1 MTLPA
6 SVELLSKAV
15 AIVTRKQPELF
26 DLKVGERAISAQIGW
41 ALESLVRQTAELGL
55 WSVDIEYDREG
66 LEGELKRRYDQVETI
81 PQHQSSPG
89 LKPAFKLGVPDVVVH
104 HRGPQGPE
112 DNLLIVEI
120 KRTHRIFAKN
130 SIDRRKVDEFM
141 GRHGY
146 QYGCLL
152 GLGPTV
158 GICQPR
164 ISWRRLTDA
173 TWSPCADI
181 SCDCPQRLGDRNR

>member
-26 DLKVGERAISAQIGW
+26 YLKVGERAIAAQIGW
-41 ALESLVRQTAELGL
+41 ALECLVRHTTELGR

-66 LEGELKRRYDQVETI
+66 LEGELKRRYDQAEQI
-81 PQHQSSPG
+81 PQCQSSLG
-89 LKPAFKLGVPDVVVH
+89 LKPASKLGVPDVVVH

-112 DNLLIVEI
+112 DNLLVVEI

-130 SIDRRKVDEFM
+130 SIDRRKVNEFM

-146 QYGCLL
+146 QYGSLI
-152 GLGPTV
+152 GLGPKV

-164 ISWRRLTDA
+164 ISWRRLADA
-173 TWSPCADI
+173 TWTPSADI
-181 SCDCPQRLGDRNR
+181 SGD